1 MPLIEGHFLFI
12 GFIMFNFFRKNSD
25 FEFVESLVD
34 RLRKELPPA
43 LMAQHHKVL
52 SVNKITRL
60 LERTSN
66 LVVDYQAQNA
76 LGYFRRVSLIN
87 SFKWSMKEVG
97 YPDDFV
103 RVATESLVVA
113 LAKKK

>member
-1 MPLIEGHFLFI
+1 MF
-12 GFIMFNFFRKNSD
+12 GFFKKNSD
-25 FEFVESLVD
+25 STFVESLVE
-34 RLRKELPPA
+34 RLKKELPPA

-66 LVVDYQAQNA
+66 LVVDYQATNS
-76 LGYFRRVSLIN
+76 LGYFRRVALIN
-87 SFKWSMKEVG
+87 SFKWSMKEAN
-97 YPDDFV
+97 YPEDFV
-103 RVATESLVVA
+103 RVATESLIVA

>member
-1 MPLIEGHFLFI
+1 
-12 GFIMFNFFRKNSD
+12 MFGIFKNNGDSA
-25 FEFVESLVD
+25 FVESLVE
-34 RLRKELPPA
+34 RLRKELPPT

-66 LVVDYQAQNA
+66 LVLEYNEKQR
-76 LGYFRRVSLIN
+76 LGYFRRVSVIN
-87 SFKWSMKEVG
+87 SFKWLLKESG